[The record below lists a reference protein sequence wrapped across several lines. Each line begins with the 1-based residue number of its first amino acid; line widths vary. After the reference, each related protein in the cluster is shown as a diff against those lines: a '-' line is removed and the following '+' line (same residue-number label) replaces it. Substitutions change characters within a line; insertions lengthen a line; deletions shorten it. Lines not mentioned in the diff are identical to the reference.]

1 MPATKKQRTSS
12 TYDVH
17 PSLGM
22 YQSSL
27 AALKQKTGRVLEE
40 WVKLVEKEGPAT
52 EKERR
57 AWLKTEHGLG
67 MNYAW
72 WIAEQSLGK
81 GDHGNPET
89 YLRQAEEFVE
99 KMYSGPKEAL

>member
-12 TYDVH
+12 SYDVH

-27 AALKQKTGRVLEE
+27 AALLQKTGRTLEE
-40 WVKLVEKEGPAT
+40 WGKLAQNNGPAT

-57 AWLKTEHGLG
+57 TWRELCRV
-67 MNYAW
+67 
-72 WIAEQSLGK
+72 
-81 GDHGNPET
+81 D
-89 YLRQAEEFVE
+89 R
-99 KMYSGPKEAL
+99 